1 MHTIRHVVKQMLPS
15 PAVQPGS
22 RTLSDPQRPR
32 PSRAEAPDLDRLL
45 DPGAIAILGASDDP
59 ARIGGRPL
67 RYMIEAGFDRPIY
80 PVNPKRDTVQG
91 LKAYPAIADVPGPV
105 DCALVAVPANIV
117 VETLEACAAEG
128 VKSAVIFSSGFA
140 EMDAEGAARQ
150 ARLTEIARR
159 TGLRIVGPN
168 CLGIFNAAI
177 GFYATFSSSLDA
189 GRPPPGHIA
198 IVSQSGAYGS
208 HVFALARAKRLG
220 VRYWITTGN
229 ECDVEIA
236 EGIAW
241 AALADDVSVIVA
253 YAEGVRD
260 GAGLRHGLDLARA
273 AGKPVIF
280 MKVGRSEIGAA
291 AAASHTAALA
301 GSDAIYDAVFRQH
314 GAYRAASTEAML
326 DAAYVCSAGVF
337 PKGRRIGLVTIS
349 GGVGVQ
355 MADAASD
362 LGLDVA
368 AMPEPAQAKLKEILP
383 YAATRNP
390 VDITAQAFNDLSLV
404 SRNLELMLE
413 EGGYDVIVAFF
424 TMVAAS
430 PYIVDDLLAALGGLR
445 RRFPGRPVVLSMV
458 APPDI
463 VARYEDAGFLVFEDP
478 GRAIAAVAALAGFGR
493 GFARPPSDPP
503 PSVPVTALPEGA
515 LSERDSKAV
524 LGAAGLPVIEERL
537 VDSAEAA
544 AKAAEEIGSPVAMK
558 VNSPDIGHKTE
569 IGGVLLNIDT
579 PAAARK
585 GYATLL
591 ARAAEAAPGAQLD
604 GVLVAPMVADG
615 VETILGVQHDPVF
628 GPAVMFGL
636 GGIFAEALGD
646 VVFRIAPFGADEAR
660 RMLGEIKGHAV
671 LGGLRGRPR
680 ADLDALAEA
689 LAALSAFAAATA
701 GKVESVDINPFIV
714 RPEGQ
719 GAVAVDALI
728 VPRKTET
735 SP

>member
-1 MHTIRHVVKQMLPS
+1 M
-15 PAVQPGS
+15 
-22 RTLSDPQRPR
+22 SDLDRPR
-32 PSRAEAPDLDRLL
+32 PSRSEAPGLDRLL
-45 DPGAIAILGASDDP
+45 NPAAIAILGASDDP
-59 ARIGGRPL
+59 TRIGGRPL
-67 RYMIEAGFDRPIY
+67 RYMLEAGFDRPIY
-80 PVNPKRDTVQG
+80 PVNPNRDTVQG

-105 DCALVAVPANIV
+105 DCALVAVPAGIV
-117 VETLEACAAEG
+117 VEAVEACAAGG
-128 VKSAVIFSSGFA
+128 VKSTVIFSSGFA
-140 EMDAEGAARQ
+140 EMDAEGAVRQ
-150 ARLTEIARR
+150 ARLAEIARR

-177 GFYATFSSSLDA
+177 GFYATFTSSLDA
-189 GRPPPGHIA
+189 GRPPLGNIA

-208 HVFALARAKRLG
+208 HVFALARARRLG

-280 MKVGRSEIGAA
+280 MKVGRSEIGAV

-301 GSDAIYDAVFRQH
+301 GSDAVYDAVFRQH
-314 GAYRAASTEAML
+314 GAHRAGSTEAML
-326 DAAYVCSAGVF
+326 DAAYACTAGVY
-337 PKGRRIGLVTIS
+337 PRGRRIGLVTIS

-355 MADAASD
+355 MADAASE

-368 AMPEPAQAKLKEILP
+368 AMPEAAQAKLKEILP

-430 PYIVDDLLAALGGLR
+430 PYIVDDLLAALGELR
-445 RRFPGRPVVLSMV
+445 RRFPDRLIVLSIV

-463 VARYEDAGFLVFEDP
+463 VQRYEEAGFLVFEDP
-478 GRAIAAVAALAGFGR
+478 GRAIAAVAALAGFGQS
-493 GFARPPSDPP
+493 FARTPADPP
-503 PSVPVTALPEGA
+503 PGPAKAIALPDGR
-515 LSERDSKAV
+515 LSERNSKAV
-524 LGAAGLPVIEERL
+524 LAAAGLPVIEEHL
-537 VDSAEAA
+537 VRSAEAA
-544 AKAAEEIGSPVAMK
+544 AEAAGKIGFPVAMK
-558 VNSPDIGHKTE
+558 LNSPDIGHKTE
-569 IGGVLLNIDT
+569 IGGVLLNVAS
-579 PAAARK
+579 PAAARR

-591 ARAAEAAPGAQLD
+591 DRAAAAAPDGQLD
-604 GVLVAPMVADG
+604 GVLVAPMVTDG

-646 VVFRIAPFGADEAR
+646 VVFRIAPFGEDEAR
-660 RMLGEIKGHAV
+660 RMIREIQGRAV
-671 LGGLRGRPR
+671 LEGLRGRPR
-680 ADLDALAEA
+680 ADLEA
-689 LAALSAFAAATA
+689 LAKALTALSAFAAATA
-701 GKVESVDINPFIV
+701 GQIDSVDINPFIV

-728 VPRKTET
+728 IPRRTET

>member
-1 MHTIRHVVKQMLPS
+1 V
-15 PAVQPGS
+15 
-22 RTLSDPQRPR
+22 SDPDRPR
-32 PSRAEAPDLDRLL
+32 PSRAEAPDLGPLL
-45 DPGAIAILGASDDP
+45 DPGAIAILGASNDP
-59 ARIGGRPL
+59 TRIGGRPL
-67 RYMIEAGFDRPIY
+67 RYMLEAGFDRPIY
-80 PVNPKRDTVQG
+80 PVNPNRGTVQG
-91 LKAYPAIADVPGPV
+91 LKAYPTIAEVPGPV
-105 DCALVAVPANIV
+105 DCALVAVPAGIV
-117 VETLEACAAEG
+117 VEALEACAAEG

-140 EMDAEGAARQ
+140 ETGAEGAARQ
-150 ARLTEIARR
+150 ARLVEIARR
-159 TGLRIVGPN
+159 KGIRIVGPN
-168 CLGIFNAAI
+168 CLGLFNAAI

-189 GRPPPGHIA
+189 GRPPPGNIA

-241 AALADDVSVIVA
+241 AALADDVAVIVA

-260 GAGLRHGLDLARA
+260 GAGLRHSLDLARA

-314 GAYRAASTEAML
+314 GAYRADSTEAML
-326 DAAYVCSAGVF
+326 DAAYACTTGVF
-337 PKGRRIGLVTIS
+337 PKGRRVGLVTIS

-355 MADAASD
+355 MADAASE

-368 AMPEPAQAKLKEILP
+368 AMPEAAQTKLKEMLP

-390 VDITAQAFNDLSLV
+390 VDITAQAFNDLTLV

-413 EGGYDVIVAFF
+413 DGGYDVIVAFF

-430 PYIVDDLLAALGGLR
+430 PYIVDDLLAALGELR
-445 RRFPGRPVVLSMV
+445 RRFPERLVVLSIV

-463 VARYEDAGFLVFEDP
+463 VERYEEAGFLVFEDP

-493 GFARPPSDPP
+493 SFARGPAIPP
-503 PSVPVTALPEGA
+503 PTPAVPVIDLPEGR
-515 LSERDSKAV
+515 LSEHESKAV
-524 LGAAGLPVIEERL
+524 LAAAGLPVIEERL
-537 VDSAEAA
+537 VHSAEAA
-544 AKAAEEIGSPVAMK
+544 AEAAEEIGPPVAMK
-558 VNSPDIGHKTE
+558 LNSPDIGHKTE
-569 IGGVLLNIDT
+569 IGGVLLNLAS
-579 PAAARK
+579 PEAARQ
-585 GYATLL
+585 GYETLL
-591 ARAAEAAPGAQLD
+591 ARAAKAAPEAHLD

-646 VVFRIAPFGADEAR
+646 VVFRIAPFGEDEAR
-660 RMLGEIKGHAV
+660 RMIREIQGHRV
-671 LGGLRGRPR
+671 LEGLRGRPR
-680 ADLDALAEA
+680 ADQEALAKA

-701 GKVESVDINPFIV
+701 GRIESVDVNPFLV
-714 RPEGQ
+714 RPDGK
-719 GAVAVDALI
+719 GGVAVDALI
-728 VPRKTET
+728 VPRKMET
-735 SP
+735 SS

>member
-1 MHTIRHVVKQMLPS
+1 VS
-15 PAVQPGS
+15 
-22 RTLSDPQRPR
+22 
-32 PSRAEAPDLDRLL
+32 APDLGPLL

-59 ARIGGRPL
+59 TRIGGRPL
-67 RYMIEAGFDRPIY
+67 RYMLEAGFARPIY
-80 PVNPKRDTVQG
+80 PVNPNRGTVQG
-91 LKAYPAIADVPGPV
+91 LTAYASIADVPGPV
-105 DCALVAVPANIV
+105 DCALVALPAGIV
-117 VETLEACAAEG
+117 VETLEACAAQG
-128 VKSAVIFSSGFA
+128 VRSAVVFSSGFA
-140 EMDAEGAARQ
+140 ETDAEGAARQ
-150 ARLTEIARR
+150 ARLSEIARR
-159 TGLRIVGPN
+159 SGIRIVGPN

-189 GRPPPGHIA
+189 GPPPPGKIA

-241 AALADDVSVIVA
+241 AALAEDVEVIVA

-260 GAGLRHGLDLARA
+260 GAGLRRSLDLARA
-273 AGKPVIF
+273 AGKPVVF
-280 MKVGRSEIGAA
+280 MKVGRSEVGAT

-314 GAYRAASTEAML
+314 GAYRADSTEAML
-326 DAAYVCSAGVF
+326 DAAYACTAGVF

-368 AMPEPAQAKLKEILP
+368 AMPEAAQAKLKEMLP
-383 YAATRNP
+383 YAAARNP

-430 PYIVDDLLAALGGLR
+430 PYIVDDLLAALGALR
-445 RRFPGRPVVLSMV
+445 RRYPDRLIVLSLV
-458 APPDI
+458 APPEI

-478 GRAIAAVAALAGFGR
+478 GRAIKAVAALAGFGR
-493 GFARPPSDPP
+493 SFARGPASPSPLAP
-503 PSVPVTALPEGA
+503 NEVVLPGDR
-515 LSERDSKAV
+515 LSEHESKTV
-524 LGAAGLPVIEERL
+524 LAAAGLPMIEERL
-537 VDSAEAA
+537 VRSAEAA
-544 AKAAEEIGSPVAMK
+544 GEAARDLGPPVAMK
-558 VNSPDIGHKTE
+558 VNSRDIGHKTE
-569 IGGVLLNIDT
+569 VGGVLLNVAS
-579 PAAARK
+579 PEAARR
-585 GYATLL
+585 GYDTLL
-591 ARAAEAAPGAQLD
+591 ARAAEAAPGARVE

-615 VETILGVQHDPVF
+615 VETILGVQRDPVF

-646 VVFRIAPFGADEAR
+646 VVFRIAPFGEDEAR
-660 RMLGEIKGHAV
+660 RMIREIAGYRI
-671 LGGLRGRPR
+671 LEGLRGRPP
-680 ADLDALAEA
+680 ADREALAKA
-689 LAALSAFAAATA
+689 LAALSGFAAAA
-701 GKVESVDINPFIV
+701 GERIESVDLNPFLV
-714 RPEGQ
+714 RPEGR

-728 VPRKTET
+728 VPRRKEP
-735 SP
+735 SS

>member
-1 MHTIRHVVKQMLPS
+1 M
-15 PAVQPGS
+15 
-22 RTLSDPQRPR
+22 SDPARPR
-32 PSRAEAPDLDRLL
+32 PHGARAPDLRPLL

-59 ARIGGRPL
+59 TRIGGRPL
-67 RYMIEAGFDRPIY
+67 RYMLEAGFARPIY
-80 PVNPKRDTVQG
+80 PVNPNRDKVQG
-91 LKAYPAIADVPGPV
+91 LKAYRTIADVPGPV
-105 DCALVAVPANIV
+105 DCALVALPAEIV
-117 VETLEACAAEG
+117 VEAVEACAAYG
-128 VKSAVIFSSGFA
+128 VKSAVIFSSGFT
-140 EMDAEGAARQ
+140 ETGAEGAARQ
-150 ARLTEIARR
+150 ARLAEIARR
-159 TGLRIVGPN
+159 TGIRIVGPN

-189 GRPPPGHIA
+189 GRPPSGHIA

-241 AALADDVSVIVA
+241 AALAEDVDVIVA

-260 GAGLRHGLDLARA
+260 GAGLRHSLDLARA

-314 GAYRAASTEAML
+314 GAYRADSTEAML
-326 DAAYVCSAGVF
+326 DAAYACTAGVF

-368 AMPEPAQAKLKEILP
+368 AMPEAAQARLKEMLP
-383 YAATRNP
+383 YAAPRNP
-390 VDITAQAFNDLSLV
+390 VDITAQAFNDLTLV

-430 PYIVDDLLAALGGLR
+430 PYIVDDLLAALGDLR
-445 RRFPGRPVVLSMV
+445 RRYPERLIVLSLV
-458 APPDI
+458 APPEI
-463 VARYEDAGFLVFEDP
+463 VQRYEDAGFLVFEDP
-478 GRAIAAVAALAGFGR
+478 GRAIKAVAALAGFGR
-493 GFARPPSDPP
+493 SFARGPADPP
-503 PSVPVTALPEGA
+503 PAVAANATDIPHER
-515 LSERDSKAV
+515 LSEHESKAV
-524 LGAAGLPVIEERL
+524 LAAAGLPVVEERL
-537 VDSAEAA
+537 VSSAEAA
-544 AKAAEEIGSPVAMK
+544 AEAAREIGPPVAMK
-558 VNSPDIGHKTE
+558 LNSRDIGHKTE
-569 IGGVLLNIDT
+569 IGGVLLNVAS
-579 PAAARK
+579 PEAARE
-585 GYATLL
+585 GYETLL
-591 ARAAEAAPGAQLD
+591 ARVAEAAPGALVE
-604 GVLVAPMVADG
+604 GVLVAPMVRDG

-646 VVFRIAPFGADEAR
+646 VVFRIAPFGEDEAGQMIR
-660 RMLGEIKGHAV
+660 EIAGYRV
-671 LGGLRGRPR
+671 LEGLRGRPR
-680 ADLDALAEA
+680 ADQEALAKA
-689 LAALSAFAAATA
+689 LAALSGFAAAA
-701 GKVESVDINPFIV
+701 AERIESVDLNPFLV
-714 RPEGQ
+714 RPEGE

-728 VPRKTET
+728 VPRRKEP

>member
-1 MHTIRHVVKQMLPS
+1 M
-15 PAVQPGS
+15 
-22 RTLSDPQRPR
+22 SDPDRPR
-32 PSRAEAPDLDRLL
+32 PQGARAPDLRPLL

-59 ARIGGRPL
+59 TRIGGRPL
-67 RYMIEAGFDRPIY
+67 RYMLEAGFARPIY
-80 PVNPKRDTVQG
+80 PVNPNRATVQG
-91 LKAYPAIADVPGPV
+91 LKCYATIADVPGPV
-105 DCALVAVPANIV
+105 DCALVALPAEIV
-117 VETLEACAAEG
+117 VEAVEACAAKG
-128 VKSAVIFSSGFA
+128 VKSTVVFSSGFA
-140 EMDAEGAARQ
+140 ETDAEGAARQ
-150 ARLTEIARR
+150 ARLAEVVRR
-159 TGLRIVGPN
+159 TGIRVVGPN
-168 CLGIFNAAI
+168 CLGIFNAGI

-189 GRPPPGHIA
+189 GPPPPGNIA

-241 AALADDVSVIVA
+241 AALAEDVAVIVA

-260 GAGLRHGLDLARA
+260 GAGLRHSLDLARA

-314 GAYRAASTEAML
+314 GAYRADSTEAML
-326 DAAYVCSAGVF
+326 DVAYACTAGIY

-368 AMPEPAQAKLKEILP
+368 AMPEAAQARLKEMLP
-383 YAATRNP
+383 YAAPRNP
-390 VDITAQAFNDLSLV
+390 VDITAQAFNDLTLV

-430 PYIVDDLLAALGGLR
+430 PYIVDDLLAALGELR
-445 RRFPGRPVVLSMV
+445 RRYPERLIVLSLV

-463 VARYEDAGFLVFEDP
+463 VQRYEDAGFLVFEDP
-478 GRAIAAVAALAGFGR
+478 GRAIAAVAALADFGR
-493 GFARPPSDPP
+493 SFARGPADPP
-503 PSVPVTALPEGA
+503 PTLAADAIAIPDER
-515 LSERDSKAV
+515 LSEHESKTILA
-524 LGAAGLPVIEERL
+524 AAGLPVVEERL
-537 VDSAEAA
+537 VRSAEAA
-544 AKAAEEIGSPVAMK
+544 AEAAEKIGPPVAMK
-558 VNSPDIGHKTE
+558 LNSRDIGHKTE
-569 IGGVLLNIDT
+569 IGGVLLNVAS
-579 PAAARK
+579 PEAARQ
-585 GYATLL
+585 GYETLL
-591 ARAAEAAPGAQLD
+591 ARAAEAAPGALVD
-604 GVLVAPMVADG
+604 GVLMAPMVRDG

-646 VVFRIAPFGADEAR
+646 VVFRIAPFGEDEAW
-660 RMLGEIKGHAV
+660 RMIREIAGYRV
-671 LGGLRGRPR
+671 LEGLRGRPR
-680 ADLDALAEA
+680 ADQEALARA
-689 LAALSAFAAATA
+689 LAALSGFAAAA
-701 GKVESVDINPFIV
+701 ADRIESVDVNPFLV
-714 RPEGQ
+714 RPEGE

-728 VPRKTET
+728 VPCKKEL

>member
-1 MHTIRHVVKQMLPS
+1 M
-15 PAVQPGS
+15 
-22 RTLSDPQRPR
+22 SDPDRPR
-32 PSRAEAPDLDRLL
+32 PQGARAPDLRPLL

-59 ARIGGRPL
+59 TRIGGRPL
-67 RYMIEAGFDRPIY
+67 RYMLEAGFARPIY
-80 PVNPKRDTVQG
+80 PVNPNRATVQG
-91 LKAYPAIADVPGPV
+91 LKCYATIADVPGPV
-105 DCALVAVPANIV
+105 DCALVALPAEIV
-117 VETLEACAAEG
+117 VEAVEACAAKG
-128 VKSAVIFSSGFA
+128 VKSTVVFSSGFA
-140 EMDAEGAARQ
+140 ETDAEGAARQ
-150 ARLTEIARR
+150 ARLAEVVRR
-159 TGLRIVGPN
+159 TGIRVVGPN
-168 CLGIFNAAI
+168 CLGIFNAGI

-189 GRPPPGHIA
+189 GPPPPGNIA

-241 AALADDVSVIVA
+241 AALAEDVEVIVA

-260 GAGLRHGLDLARA
+260 GAGLRHSLDLARA

-314 GAYRAASTEAML
+314 GAYRADSTEAML
-326 DAAYVCSAGVF
+326 DVAYACTAGIY

-368 AMPEPAQAKLKEILP
+368 AMPEAAQARLKEMLP
-383 YAATRNP
+383 YAAPRNP
-390 VDITAQAFNDLSLV
+390 VDITAQAFNDLTLV

-430 PYIVDDLLAALGGLR
+430 PYIVDDLLAALGELR
-445 RRFPGRPVVLSMV
+445 RRYPERLIVLSLV

-463 VARYEDAGFLVFEDP
+463 VQRYEDAGFLVFEDP

-493 GFARPPSDPP
+493 SFARGPADPP
-503 PSVPVTALPEGA
+503 PTLAADAIAIPDER
-515 LSERDSKAV
+515 LSEHESKTILA
-524 LGAAGLPVIEERL
+524 AAGLPVVEERL
-537 VDSAEAA
+537 IRSAEAA
-544 AKAAEEIGSPVAMK
+544 AEAAEKIGPPVVMK
-558 VNSPDIGHKTE
+558 LNSRDIGHKTE
-569 IGGVLLNIDT
+569 IGGVLLNVAS
-579 PAAARK
+579 PEAARQ
-585 GYATLL
+585 GYETLL
-591 ARAAEAAPGAQLD
+591 ARAAEAAPGALVD
-604 GVLVAPMVADG
+604 GVLVAPMVRDG

-646 VVFRIAPFGADEAR
+646 VVFRIAPFGEDEAR
-660 RMLGEIKGHAV
+660 RMIGEIQGRAV
-671 LGGLRGRPR
+671 LEGLRGRPR
-680 ADLDALAEA
+680 ADQEALAKA
-689 LAALSAFAAATA
+689 LAALSGFAAAA
-701 GKVESVDINPFIV
+701 ANRIESVDVNPFLV
-714 RPEGQ
+714 RPEGE

-728 VPRKTET
+728 VPCKKEL
-735 SP
+735 SS

>member
-1 MHTIRHVVKQMLPS
+1 M
-15 PAVQPGS
+15 
-22 RTLSDPQRPR
+22 SDPDRPR
-32 PSRAEAPDLDRLL
+32 PQGARAPDLRPLL

-59 ARIGGRPL
+59 TRIGGRPL
-67 RYMIEAGFDRPIY
+67 RYMLEAGFARPIY
-80 PVNPKRDTVQG
+80 PVNPNRATVQG
-91 LKAYPAIADVPGPV
+91 LKCYATIADVPGPV
-105 DCALVAVPANIV
+105 DCALVALPAEIV
-117 VETLEACAAEG
+117 VEAVEACAAKG
-128 VKSAVIFSSGFA
+128 VKSTVVFSSGFA
-140 EMDAEGAARQ
+140 ETDAEGAARQ
-150 ARLTEIARR
+150 ARLAEVVRR
-159 TGLRIVGPN
+159 TGIRVVGPN
-168 CLGIFNAAI
+168 CLGIFNAGI

-189 GRPPPGHIA
+189 GPPPPGNIA

-241 AALADDVSVIVA
+241 AALAEDVAVIVA

-260 GAGLRHGLDLARA
+260 GAGLRHSLDLARA

-314 GAYRAASTEAML
+314 GAYRADSTEAML
-326 DAAYVCSAGVF
+326 DVAYACTAGIY

-368 AMPEPAQAKLKEILP
+368 AMPEAAQARLKEMLP
-383 YAATRNP
+383 YAAPRNP
-390 VDITAQAFNDLSLV
+390 VDITAQAFNDLTLV

-430 PYIVDDLLAALGGLR
+430 PYIVDDLLAALGELR
-445 RRFPGRPVVLSMV
+445 RRYPERLIVLSLV

-463 VARYEDAGFLVFEDP
+463 VQRYEDAGFLVFEDP
-478 GRAIAAVAALAGFGR
+478 GRAIAAVAALADFGR
-493 GFARPPSDPP
+493 SFARGPADPP
-503 PSVPVTALPEGA
+503 PTLAADAIAIPDER
-515 LSERDSKAV
+515 LSEHESKTILA
-524 LGAAGLPVIEERL
+524 AAGLPVVEERL
-537 VDSAEAA
+537 VRSVEAAAEAA
-544 AKAAEEIGSPVAMK
+544 EKIGPPVAMK
-558 VNSPDIGHKTE
+558 LNSRDIGHKTE
-569 IGGVLLNIDT
+569 IGGVLLNVAS
-579 PAAARK
+579 PEAARQ
-585 GYATLL
+585 GYETLL
-591 ARAAEAAPGAQLD
+591 ARAAEAAPGALVD
-604 GVLVAPMVADG
+604 GVLMAPMVRDG

-646 VVFRIAPFGADEAR
+646 VVFRIAPFGEDEAW
-660 RMLGEIKGHAV
+660 RMIREIAGYRV
-671 LGGLRGRPR
+671 LEGLRGRPR
-680 ADLDALAEA
+680 ADQEALARA
-689 LAALSAFAAATA
+689 LAALSGFAAAA
-701 GKVESVDINPFIV
+701 ADRIESVDVNPFLV
-714 RPEGQ
+714 RPEGE

-728 VPRKTET
+728 VPCKKEL

>member
-1 MHTIRHVVKQMLPS
+1 V
-15 PAVQPGS
+15 
-22 RTLSDPQRPR
+22 SDPDRPR
-32 PSRAEAPDLDRLL
+32 PQGARAPDLRPLL

-59 ARIGGRPL
+59 TRIGGRPL
-67 RYMIEAGFDRPIY
+67 RYMLEAGFARPIY
-80 PVNPKRDTVQG
+80 PVNPNRATVQG
-91 LKAYPAIADVPGPV
+91 LKCYATIADVPGPV
-105 DCALVAVPANIV
+105 DCALVALPAEIV
-117 VETLEACAAEG
+117 VEAVEACAAKG
-128 VKSAVIFSSGFA
+128 VKSTVVFSSGFA
-140 EMDAEGAARQ
+140 ETDAEGAARQ
-150 ARLTEIARR
+150 ARLAEVVRR
-159 TGLRIVGPN
+159 TGIRVVGPN
-168 CLGIFNAAI
+168 CLGIFNAGI

-189 GRPPPGHIA
+189 GPPPPGNIA

-241 AALADDVSVIVA
+241 AALAEDVAVIVA

-260 GAGLRHGLDLARA
+260 GAGLRHSLDLARA

-314 GAYRAASTEAML
+314 GAYRADSTEAML
-326 DAAYVCSAGVF
+326 DVAYACTAGIY

-368 AMPEPAQAKLKEILP
+368 AMPEAAQARLKEMLP
-383 YAATRNP
+383 YAAPRNP
-390 VDITAQAFNDLSLV
+390 VDITAQAFNDLTLV

-430 PYIVDDLLAALGGLR
+430 PYIVDDLLAALGELR
-445 RRFPGRPVVLSMV
+445 RRYPERLIVLSLV

-463 VARYEDAGFLVFEDP
+463 VQRYEDAGFLVFEDP
-478 GRAIAAVAALAGFGR
+478 GRAIAAVAALADFGR
-493 GFARPPSDPP
+493 SFARGPADPP
-503 PSVPVTALPEGA
+503 PTLAADAIAIPDER
-515 LSERDSKAV
+515 LSEHESKTILA
-524 LGAAGLPVIEERL
+524 AAGLPVVEERL
-537 VDSAEAA
+537 VRSAEAA
-544 AKAAEEIGSPVAMK
+544 AEAAEKIGPPVAMK
-558 VNSPDIGHKTE
+558 LNSRDIGHKTE
-569 IGGVLLNIDT
+569 IGGVLLNVAS
-579 PAAARK
+579 PEAARQ
-585 GYATLL
+585 GYETLL
-591 ARAAEAAPGAQLD
+591 ARAAEAAPGALVD
-604 GVLVAPMVADG
+604 GVLMAPMVRDG

-646 VVFRIAPFGADEAR
+646 VVFRIAPFGEDEAW
-660 RMLGEIKGHAV
+660 RMIREIAGYRV
-671 LGGLRGRPR
+671 LEGLRGRPR
-680 ADLDALAEA
+680 ADQEALARA
-689 LAALSAFAAATA
+689 LAALSGFAAAA
-701 GKVESVDINPFIV
+701 ADRIESVDVNPFLV
-714 RPEGQ
+714 RPEGE

-728 VPRKTET
+728 VPCKKEL

>member
-1 MHTIRHVVKQMLPS
+1 V
-15 PAVQPGS
+15 
-22 RTLSDPQRPR
+22 SDPDRPR
-32 PSRAEAPDLDRLL
+32 PQGARAPDLRPLL

-59 ARIGGRPL
+59 TRIGGRPL
-67 RYMIEAGFDRPIY
+67 RYMLEAGFARPIY
-80 PVNPKRDTVQG
+80 PVNPNRATVQG
-91 LKAYPAIADVPGPV
+91 LKCYATIADVPGPV
-105 DCALVAVPANIV
+105 DCALVALPAEIV
-117 VETLEACAAEG
+117 VEAVEACAAKG
-128 VKSAVIFSSGFA
+128 VKSTVVFSSGFA
-140 EMDAEGAARQ
+140 ETDAEGAARQ
-150 ARLTEIARR
+150 ARLAEVVRR
-159 TGLRIVGPN
+159 TGIRVVGPN
-168 CLGIFNAAI
+168 CLGIFNAGI

-189 GRPPPGHIA
+189 GPPPPGNIA

-241 AALADDVSVIVA
+241 AALAEDVAVIVA

-260 GAGLRHGLDLARA
+260 GAGLRHSLDLARA

-314 GAYRAASTEAML
+314 GAYRADSTEAML
-326 DAAYVCSAGVF
+326 DVAYACTAGIY

-368 AMPEPAQAKLKEILP
+368 AMPEAAQARLKEMLP
-383 YAATRNP
+383 YAAPRNP
-390 VDITAQAFNDLSLV
+390 VDITAQAFNDLTLV

-430 PYIVDDLLAALGGLR
+430 PYIVDDLLAALGELR
-445 RRFPGRPVVLSMV
+445 RRYPERLIVLSLV

-463 VARYEDAGFLVFEDP
+463 VQRYEDAGFLVFEDP
-478 GRAIAAVAALAGFGR
+478 GRAIAAVAALADFGR
-493 GFARPPSDPP
+493 SFARGPADPP
-503 PSVPVTALPEGA
+503 PTLAADAIAIPDER
-515 LSERDSKAV
+515 LSEHESKTILA
-524 LGAAGLPVIEERL
+524 AAGLPVVEERL
-537 VDSAEAA
+537 VRSVEAAAEAA
-544 AKAAEEIGSPVAMK
+544 EKIGPPVAMK
-558 VNSPDIGHKTE
+558 LNSRDIGHKTE
-569 IGGVLLNIDT
+569 IGGVLLNVAS
-579 PAAARK
+579 PEAARQ
-585 GYATLL
+585 GYETLL
-591 ARAAEAAPGAQLD
+591 ARAAEAAPGALVD
-604 GVLVAPMVADG
+604 GVLMAPMVRDG

-646 VVFRIAPFGADEAR
+646 VVFRIAPFGEDEAW
-660 RMLGEIKGHAV
+660 RMIREIAGYRV
-671 LGGLRGRPR
+671 LEGLRGRPR
-680 ADLDALAEA
+680 ADQEALARA
-689 LAALSAFAAATA
+689 LAALSGFAAAA
-701 GKVESVDINPFIV
+701 ADRIESVDVNPFLV
-714 RPEGQ
+714 RPEGE

-728 VPRKTET
+728 VPCKKEL

>member
-1 MHTIRHVVKQMLPS
+1 M
-15 PAVQPGS
+15 
-22 RTLSDPQRPR
+22 SDPDRPR
-32 PSRAEAPDLDRLL
+32 PQGARAPDLRPLL

-59 ARIGGRPL
+59 TRIGGRPL
-67 RYMIEAGFDRPIY
+67 RYMLEAGFARPIY
-80 PVNPKRDTVQG
+80 PVNPNRATVQG
-91 LKAYPAIADVPGPV
+91 LKCYATIADVPGPV
-105 DCALVAVPANIV
+105 DCALVALPAEIV
-117 VETLEACAAEG
+117 VEAVEACAAKG
-128 VKSAVIFSSGFA
+128 VKSTVVFSSGFA
-140 EMDAEGAARQ
+140 ETDAEGAARQ
-150 ARLTEIARR
+150 ARLAEVVRR
-159 TGLRIVGPN
+159 TGIRVVGPN
-168 CLGIFNAAI
+168 CLGIFNAGI

-189 GRPPPGHIA
+189 GPPPPGNIA

-241 AALADDVSVIVA
+241 AALAEDVAVIVA

-260 GAGLRHGLDLARA
+260 GAGLRHSLDLARA

-314 GAYRAASTEAML
+314 GAYRADSTEAML
-326 DAAYVCSAGVF
+326 DVAYACTAGIY

-368 AMPEPAQAKLKEILP
+368 AMPEAAQARLKEMLP
-383 YAATRNP
+383 YAAPRNP
-390 VDITAQAFNDLSLV
+390 VDITAQAFNDLTLV

-430 PYIVDDLLAALGGLR
+430 PYIVDDLLAALGDLR
-445 RRFPGRPVVLSMV
+445 RRYPERLIVLSLV

-463 VARYEDAGFLVFEDP
+463 VQRYEDAGFLVFEDP
-478 GRAIAAVAALAGFGR
+478 GRAIAAVAALADFGR
-493 GFARPPSDPP
+493 SFARGPADPP
-503 PSVPVTALPEGA
+503 PTLAADAIAIPDER
-515 LSERDSKAV
+515 LSEHESKTILA
-524 LGAAGLPVIEERL
+524 AAGLPVVEERL
-537 VDSAEAA
+537 VRSVEAAAEAA
-544 AKAAEEIGSPVAMK
+544 EKIGPPVAMK
-558 VNSPDIGHKTE
+558 LNSRDIGHKTE
-569 IGGVLLNIDT
+569 IGGVLLNVAS
-579 PAAARK
+579 PEAARQ
-585 GYATLL
+585 GYETLL
-591 ARAAEAAPGAQLD
+591 ARAAEAAPGALVD
-604 GVLVAPMVADG
+604 GVLMAPMVRDG

-646 VVFRIAPFGADEAR
+646 VVFRIAPFGEDEAW
-660 RMLGEIKGHAV
+660 RMIREIAGYRV
-671 LGGLRGRPR
+671 LEGLRGRPR
-680 ADLDALAEA
+680 ADQEALARA
-689 LAALSAFAAATA
+689 LAALSGFAAAA
-701 GKVESVDINPFIV
+701 ADRIESVDVNPFLV
-714 RPEGQ
+714 RPEGE

-728 VPRKTET
+728 VPCKKEL

>member
-1 MHTIRHVVKQMLPS
+1 M
-15 PAVQPGS
+15 
-22 RTLSDPQRPR
+22 SDPDRPR
-32 PSRAEAPDLDRLL
+32 PQGARAPDLRPLL

-59 ARIGGRPL
+59 TRIGGRPL
-67 RYMIEAGFDRPIY
+67 RYMLEAGFARPIY
-80 PVNPKRDTVQG
+80 PVNPNRATVQG
-91 LKAYPAIADVPGPV
+91 LKCYATIADVPGPV
-105 DCALVAVPANIV
+105 DCALVALPAEIV
-117 VETLEACAAEG
+117 VEAVEACAAKG
-128 VKSAVIFSSGFA
+128 VKSTVVFSSGFA
-140 EMDAEGAARQ
+140 ETDAEGAARQ
-150 ARLTEIARR
+150 ARLAEVVRR
-159 TGLRIVGPN
+159 TGIRVVGPN
-168 CLGIFNAAI
+168 CLGIFNAGI

-189 GRPPPGHIA
+189 GPPPPGNIA

-241 AALADDVSVIVA
+241 AALAEDVAVIVA

-260 GAGLRHGLDLARA
+260 GAGLRHSLDLARA

-314 GAYRAASTEAML
+314 GAYRADSTEAML
-326 DAAYVCSAGVF
+326 DVAYACTAGIY

-355 MADAASD
+355 MADTASE

-368 AMPEPAQAKLKEILP
+368 AMPEAAQARLKEMLP
-383 YAATRNP
+383 YAAPRNP
-390 VDITAQAFNDLSLV
+390 VDITAQAFNDLTLV

-430 PYIVDDLLAALGGLR
+430 PYIVYDLLAALGELR
-445 RRFPGRPVVLSMV
+445 RRYPERLIVLSLV

-463 VARYEDAGFLVFEDP
+463 VQRYEDAGFLVFEDP
-478 GRAIAAVAALAGFGR
+478 GRAIAAVAALADFGR
-493 GFARPPSDPP
+493 SFARGPADPP
-503 PSVPVTALPEGA
+503 PTLAADAIAIPDER
-515 LSERDSKAV
+515 LSEHESKTILA
-524 LGAAGLPVIEERL
+524 AAGLPVVEERL
-537 VDSAEAA
+537 VRSVEAAAEAA
-544 AKAAEEIGSPVAMK
+544 EKIGPPVAMK
-558 VNSPDIGHKTE
+558 LNSRDIGHKTE
-569 IGGVLLNIDT
+569 IGGVLLNVAS
-579 PAAARK
+579 PEAARQ
-585 GYATLL
+585 GYETLL
-591 ARAAEAAPGAQLD
+591 ARAAEAAPGALVD
-604 GVLVAPMVADG
+604 GVLMAPMVRDG

-646 VVFRIAPFGADEAR
+646 VVFRIAPFGEDEAW
-660 RMLGEIKGHAV
+660 RMIREIAGYRV
-671 LGGLRGRPR
+671 LEGLRGRPR
-680 ADLDALAEA
+680 ADQEALARA
-689 LAALSAFAAATA
+689 LAALSGFAAAA
-701 GKVESVDINPFIV
+701 ADRIESVDVNPFLV
-714 RPEGQ
+714 RPEGE

-728 VPRKTET
+728 VPCKKEL